1 MKRAIGLLFACFF
14 PFLVACQRQSDRLL
28 GLLLLGLRLL
38 LHKLPLPGLLPRIL
52 VGLIEPPEPAAV
64 SAPRQRG
71 HAIARLGVLYVER
84 WKPETACQATR
95 CFKVIDTFWDEVRE
109 YRH

>member
-1 MKRAIGLLFACFF
+1 MNSIPITPLTLE
-14 PFLVACQRQSDRLL
+14 VAR
-28 GLLLLGLRLL
+28 
-38 LHKLPLPGLLPRIL
+38 RI
-52 VGLIEPPEPAAV
+52 IWFEPPEPAAV